1 MTVITIMI
9 PLFVVLTLL
18 MVFIVIQERE
28 ITHYRKAMITQ
39 EKVIFDMV
47 IQQTINEQQKQRQ
60 EEKD

>member
-1 MTVITIMI
+1 
-9 PLFVVLTLL
+9 